1 MASFD
6 QAFTSTRTT
15 EPHFETLVG
24 QLKALDPTAGVRH
37 QPGPDY
43 VVKKATAWTTPQRN
57 ATQNI
62 IDTAPA
68 TSLALAAQAYIDR
81 LPLAEKAWKL
91 EEVDEFNRIRA
102 ALRALGAPGLPA
114 LTIEGVLAAWRARA
128 GSLL

>member
-6 QAFTSTRTT
+6 QPFTSARTT
-15 EPHFETLVG
+15 EPHFATLIA

-57 ATQNI
+57 AAQNV

-68 TSLALAAQAYIDR
+68 STPQLAAQTYIDN
-81 LPLAEKAWKL
+81 LPVFDRARCEMELA
-91 EEVDEFNRIRA
+91 EFNRLRA
-102 ALRALGAPGLPA
+102 ALRGLGVAGLPD
-114 LTIEGVLAAWRARA
+114 LTLADVVAAWRAKA
-128 GSLL
+128 GV